1 MEFSLLFIP
10 LSLSLSLSPSVSLLD
25 TLHYPCEDNSFFLFS
40 SILNHLIALLL
51 RFTGSLSIALP
62 KKLSL
67 IKIIDS
73 LTPLKTIS
81 QKKEQN
87 SPELTS
93 RGSNS
98 SGWGHRLGPDQN
110 GCPELVN
117 CYETRTGT
125 SKWFGNSNDWNH
137 CCATVCLPWQT
148 ILSGFFFR
156 ECTLIFMIERKRP
169 GHSDNVGLSEEDSS
183 SFDHQIRWVLSNI
196 RYIPGLC
203 HWKIRA

>member
-1 MEFSLLFIP
+1 MQRSCDSQKLIFASFTCFREHDEFTFDSKHECSQVRRSHDVVHVCFLNIKNNGTCKQLSKSTQFRSLFSLPFRSSLTAEKRSGETKRIWKSVLSSF
-10 LSLSLSLSPSVSLLD
+10 LSLSLCLSLSLSLLD

-98 SGWGHRLGPDQN
+98 SG
-110 GCPELVN
+110 
-117 CYETRTGT
+117 
-125 SKWFGNSNDWNH
+125 
-137 CCATVCLPWQT
+137 
-148 ILSGFFFR
+148 
-156 ECTLIFMIERKRP
+156 
-169 GHSDNVGLSEEDSS
+169 
-183 SFDHQIRWVLSNI
+183 
-196 RYIPGLC
+196 
-203 HWKIRA
+203 

>member
-1 MEFSLLFIP
+1 MEISPLFIP
-10 LSLSLSLSPSVSLLD
+10 LSLSLSLLD

-62 KKLSL
+62 KKTFLNKNWL
-67 IKIIDS
+67 VD
-73 LTPLKTIS
+73 TLKENIL
-81 QKKEQN
+81 KKEQN
-87 SPELTS
+87 SPGLTS

-156 ECTLIFMIERKRP
+156 ECTLIFMMERKRP